1 MKTNNFTEK
10 IVPVTEVVR
19 RSSLL
24 MSKNPDKKSTWQ
36 KVQDELAGNKGL
48 AIILLEEEGLSFVH
62 ASNDN
67 SICQNLTASEEF
79 APKCEKFCGRAFAK
93 VNKDGKALKYKCH
106 AGLECVA
113 VPLET
118 SADKNLV
125 AITGRAFT
133 KSIDYRNGTERAI
146 SGDWS
151 KFPPSKF
158 FGNILMT
165 SSTNNVADLAKRLTN
180 LSENEKKL
188 LNNLNEN
195 EPYKNDILVNNQNI
209 SETRNISK
217 IINTFNNQNESI
229 AEISNKQSEE
239 LKEVNEWRSLFNFLL
254 DLTYKQACFSIL
266 KFLKERYEIE
276 SMAWLESKENRL
288 ESILAIGDLEKQ
300 KIQIN
305 MANDDKRLLKAVN
318 ENSSVQLRER
328 KTSEDKN
335 KQQVVKLFPITV
347 GGKIQGA
354 LILGDKLEDE
364 KINHQISKFC
374 QTIAPELEILRLREE
389 LSHRSWL
396 GIALHKINESLK
408 MIDTEDFWSRLMQT
422 MAELLQAERGSLFVF
437 DENKNKLI
445 VKSVI
450 GTKADVIKNRNSENS
465 GERIIERVWKSGN
478 ALAVPNISQIG
489 LSPAPSDWNYKTE
502 SFICFPII
510 IADKKIGVLNL
521 TDKIGGGIYDDFDLQ
536 LLNSI
541 APQIAVAIDRATL
554 KNRAGEFE
562 QLSVTDSLTGLLNR
576 RYLEARLSEE
586 LKRSNRHGFPMSFMM
601 IDVDNFKSYND
612 TFSHPEGDKALKLV
626 GHTLKETLRGADVAA
641 RYGGEEFSILLPQTN
656 IDEALTIAERI
667 RKNVEATDFS
677 NRQVTISIG
686 IASASLEL
694 NTPEDLILA
703 ADKALFVAKDKG
715 RNNVQVY
722 GKRNEE

>member
-1 MKTNNFTEK
+1 
-10 IVPVTEVVR
+10 
-19 RSSLL
+19 
-24 MSKNPDKKSTWQ
+24 MSKNPDNKNTWQ
-36 KVQDELAGNKGL
+36 KVQDELAENKGL
-48 AIILLEEEGLSFVH
+48 AIILLEEEGLSFIH
-62 ASNDN
+62 ASNNN

-79 APKCEKFCGRAFAK
+79 APECEKFCGRAFAK

-113 VPLET
+113 VPLEN
-118 SADKNLV
+118 SEDKKLV
-125 AITGRAFT
+125 AITGRAFA
-133 KSIDYRNGTERAI
+133 KSIDYRNATERAI

-151 KFPPSKF
+151 KFPPSKI

-165 SSTNNVADLAKRLTN
+165 STTQNFADLAKRLTN
-180 LSENEKKL
+180 LSDDEKKL
-188 LNNLNEN
+188 LNNLNE
-195 EPYKNDILVNNQNI
+195 PYKNEILLKNQTN

-217 IINTFNNQNESI
+217 TVNTINNQNESF

-239 LKEVNEWRSLFNFLL
+239 LKEVNEWRSLFSSLL

-300 KIQIN
+300 KIQIS
-305 MANDDKRLLKAVN
+305 MANDDKRLLKAVS
-318 ENSSVQLRER
+318 ENSSVELRER
-328 KTSEDKN
+328 KNSEDTSR
-335 KQQVVKLFPITV
+335 QQVIKLFPITV
-347 GGKIQGA
+347 GGRVQSA

-364 KINHQISKFC
+364 KINQQISKFC

-396 GIALHKINESLK
+396 GIALQKFNESLK

-422 MAELLQAERGSLFVF
+422 TAELLQAERGSLFVF

-521 TDKIGGGIYDDFDLQ
+521 TDKIGGGFYDDFDLQ

-562 QLSVTDSLTGLLNR
+562 QLSVTDPLTGLLNR

-656 IDEALTIAERI
+656 IEEALTIAERI
-667 RKNVEATDFS
+667 RKNVEETEFP
-677 NRQVTISIG
+677 NRQITISIG

-703 ADKALFVAKDKG
+703 ADKVLFVAKDKG

-722 GKRNEE
+722 GKRSEE

>member
-1 MKTNNFTEK
+1 M
-10 IVPVTEVVR
+10 PVAEVVR

-24 MSKNPDKKSTWQ
+24 MNKNPENKTRWQ
-36 KVQDELAGNKGL
+36 EVQDELANRQGL
-48 AIILLEEEGLSFVH
+48 AIILLEDEGLSYVH
-62 ASNDN
+62 ASNNN

-79 APKCEKFCGRAFAK
+79 ARKCEKFCGSVFTNTMK
-93 VNKDGKALKYKCH
+93 EGKALKYKCH

-113 VPLET
+113 VPLEV
-118 SADKNLV
+118 SEGKKLV

-133 KSIDYRNGTERAI
+133 KSIDYRKATERAI

-158 FGNILMT
+158 FENILMT
-165 SSTNNVADLAKRLTN
+165 SSSRNIEDLAKRLTN
-180 LSENEKKL
+180 LSGNEKKL
-188 LNNLNEN
+188 LNELNQDDFSKTDSPASIQTESEKQIILKTVETITLKQN
-195 EPYKNDILVNNQNI
+195 ELNAEI
-209 SETRNISK
+209 
-217 IINTFNNQNESI
+217 FNNQS
-229 AEISNKQSEE
+229 AE
-239 LKEVNEWRSLFNFLL
+239 LKEVNEWRSLFSSLL
-254 DLTYKQACFSIL
+254 DLTYKQACLSIL
-266 KFLKERYEIE
+266 QFLKDRYGIS
-276 SMAWLESKENRL
+276 SMAWLENNENRL
-288 ESILAIGDLEKQ
+288 ETILATGDLEKQ

-305 MANDDKRLLKAVN
+305 MASDDKRLLKAVR
-318 ENSSVQLRER
+318 ENSSIELRER
-328 KTSEDKN
+328 KKTEKEGD
-335 KQQVVKLFPITV
+335 QQIIRLFPITV
-347 GGKIQGA
+347 GGRIQSG

-396 GIALHKINESLK
+396 GIALHKFNESLK

-422 MAELLQAERGSLFVF
+422 TAELLQAERGSLFVY
-437 DENKNKLI
+437 DENKNKLT
-445 VKSVI
+445 VKSAV
-450 GTKADVIKNRNSENS
+450 GLKADIIKNGKSENF

-489 LSPAPSDWNYKTE
+489 LSPAPTDWKYKTE
-502 SFICFPII
+502 SFICFPIM
-510 IADKKIGVLNL
+510 IAGKKIGVLNL
-521 TDKIGGGIYDDFDLQ
+521 TDKIDGGIYDDFDLQ

-541 APQIAVAIDRATL
+541 APQIAMSIDRANL

-562 QLSVTDSLTGLLNR
+562 QLSVTDPLTGLLNR

-612 TFSHPEGDKALKLV
+612 TYSHPEGDKALKLV

-656 IDEALTIAERI
+656 TDEALMIAERI
-667 RKNVEATDFS
+667 RKNVEETEFP
-677 NRQVTISIG
+677 NRRVTISIG

-694 NTPEDLILA
+694 NSPEDLILA
-703 ADKALFVAKDKG
+703 ADKALFAAKDKG

-722 GKRNEE
+722 EKIDIE